1 MKKNMRVSE
10 ESYSLLTGFM
20 GRVMKLRGERVYYS
34 EALMLAVKLADT
46 HSDKELE
53 KTEALRGES

>member
-20 GRVMKLRGERVYYS
+20 GRVMKIRGERVYYS
-34 EALMLAVKLADT
+34 DALLLAVKLAET

-53 KTEALRGES
+53 KV